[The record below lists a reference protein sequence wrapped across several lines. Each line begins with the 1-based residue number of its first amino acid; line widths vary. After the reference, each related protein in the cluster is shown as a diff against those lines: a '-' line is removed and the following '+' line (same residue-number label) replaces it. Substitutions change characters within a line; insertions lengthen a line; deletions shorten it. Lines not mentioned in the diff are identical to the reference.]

1 MVKTQTEADI
11 AADGISARSAV
22 RNALNREDSLSTVN
36 EFDVA
41 VIGGGMAGMTAANRA
56 AELGKKVVVL
66 EQGSE
71 ERYLCNSRYTGGSFH
86 TCLKDIMTEEGALTQ
101 AIIDATGGFVE
112 QKMAAMV
119 ATEGRRAVRW
129 LQGEGARFM
138 RADVASHRGW
148 MLAPPPVVR
157 PGLNW
162 EGRGGDV
169 TLRQL
174 EANLVKRGGR
184 LVRQARATSLVMEGG
199 ACKGVVTTQPSG
211 EVQYAT
217 AAVVIADGGFPANL
231 DLLRQYVCKHP
242 EKLKLRNAETG
253 KGDGLRMALA
263 AGAATRGL
271 DRFYGHVLC
280 RDALTNPKLW
290 PYPYL
295 DNILH
300 TAIVVGP
307 DGRRFVDEGRG
318 GVFVANMI
326 AQLDDPLTAAVVF
339 DQGIWEAGGRQGIVA
354 ANPHLP
360 MAGGTLHKADTL
372 EGIAQILG
380 VDAAAL
386 KATVQAYNE
395 AIANGTL
402 DKLAP
407 ARRTTK
413 HQPQA
418 IVKAPYYAIPAC
430 AGITNTFGG
439 VLINEHAQ
447 AMSTG
452 GTPIPG
458 LYVAGGATGG
468 VEGGPEI
475 GYVGGLVKA
484 AVTGL
489 RAAEHLA
496 GRAA

>member
-1 MVKTQTEADI
+1 M
-11 AADGISARSAV
+11 AAENGYEV
-22 RNALNREDSLSTVN
+22 V
-36 EFDVA
+36 
-41 VIGGGMAGMTAANRA
+41 VIGGGLAGMTAANRA
-56 AELGKKVVVL
+56 AELGRKVVVL

-71 ERYLCNSRYTGGSFH
+71 DRYLCNSRYTGGSFH
-86 TCLKDIMTEEGALTQ
+86 ICIKDIMSDEAVLTQ

-119 ATEGRRAVRW
+119 ATDGRRAVRW
-129 LQGEGARFM
+129 LQAEGARFM

-174 EANLVKRGGR
+174 EANLVKRGGK
-184 LVRQARATSLVMEGG
+184 LVRQARGLSLVMEGG
-199 ACKGVVTTQPSG
+199 ACKGVVAKQPQG
-211 EVQYAT
+211 EVQYAA

-253 KGDGLRMALA
+253 QGDGLRMAMA

-271 DRFYGHVLC
+271 DRFYGHVLS
-280 RDALTNPKLW
+280 RDALTNAKLW

-326 AQLDDPLTAAVVF
+326 AQLDDPLSSAVVF

-360 MAGGTLHKADTL
+360 LAGGTMHKADTL
-372 EGIAQILG
+372 EGLAQILG
-380 VDAAAL
+380 IDAAAL

-395 AIANGTL
+395 AIAGNTL

-439 VLINEHAQ
+439 ILINEHAQ
-447 AMSTG
+447 ALAASG
-452 GTPIPG
+452 APIPG
-458 LYVAGGATGG
+458 LYAAGGATGG
-468 VEGGPEI
+468 LEGGPEI

-484 AVTGL
+484 GVTGL
-489 RAAEHLA
+489 RAAEHLC
-496 GRAA
+496 GKAA